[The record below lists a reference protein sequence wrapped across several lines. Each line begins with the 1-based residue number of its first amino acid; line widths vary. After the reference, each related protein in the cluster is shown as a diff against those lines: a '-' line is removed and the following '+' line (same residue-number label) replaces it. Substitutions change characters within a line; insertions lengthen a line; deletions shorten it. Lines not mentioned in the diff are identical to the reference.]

1 MLVVRFCVRCCV
13 CALCVWCRAAHVV
26 IAVYVCSVLSGVAS
40 HSFISIIP
48 LSMCVQ
54 RAYGDCTVWGVMA
67 GVLVV
72 CCEMRCGWRDGDV
85 ISCEGSVKYG
95 VLSVR

>member
-1 MLVVRFCVRCCV
+1 MLRVCIVCVVSRG
-13 CALCVWCRAAHVV
+13 ACRDSG
-26 IAVYVCSVLSGVAS
+26 ICLSGVATS

-85 ISCEGSVKYG
+85 ISCEGGREVS
-95 VLSVR
+95 L